1 MLGVDQSRVNELY
14 GTDDQTYELKIK
26 YDKELL
32 NQDDPI
38 INNLTTEPNPFS
50 STCKLRFESTLD
62 GIAENPGEFSNQAGQ
77 TIAKEEMKLSKG
89 STSGNRPKDP
99 STCRSI
105 LL

>member
-1 MLGVDQSRVNELY
+1 
-14 GTDDQTYELKIK
+14 
-26 YDKELL
+26 L

-62 GIAENPGEFSNQAGQ
+62 GIAEIEFSNQAGQ

-89 STSGNRPKDP
+89 INFWQIDQK
-99 STCRSI
+99 I
-105 LL
+105 LPHAGVYYYRVTAGRQRLEGKLIKID